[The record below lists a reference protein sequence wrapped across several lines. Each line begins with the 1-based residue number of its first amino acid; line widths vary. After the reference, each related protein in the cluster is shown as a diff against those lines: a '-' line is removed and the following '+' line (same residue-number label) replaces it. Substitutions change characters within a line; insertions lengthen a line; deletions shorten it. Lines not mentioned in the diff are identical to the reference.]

1 MFKLKPFQN
10 SETTEHWKIGK
21 ELFTAKVITTMTK
34 VLVYHPKGNLIA
46 QAGCK
51 YAKDF
56 NYDELIKIARK
67 ESNVSNM
74 EVA

>member
-10 SETTEHWKIGK
+10 SHTTENWKIGNGPFK
-21 ELFTAKVITTMTK
+21 ANVVTTMTK